1 MTTQPDR
8 AAGTAGKATRITAL
22 DGLRGIAACGV
33 AFLYHPLLEL
43 HPAVMARAP
52 APIVW
57 MRDWGWSFV
66 DLFFLISG
74 FIFAHVYLRERR
86 LDRAGLAEFAVA
98 RVARLYPLHLATFA
112 VCVLL
117 FFGAPENTWYAL
129 VAHLFMLQ
137 AFVEPLGHTFNG
149 PSWSISVEL
158 ACYALFALGT
168 VSGERTLRWVTAA
181 AILVPVF
188 YLVLLARPGG
198 PWIADCIPRGPLGF
212 FLGQVLWRC
221 REPVAR
227 VPAAILAVLVA
238 IGLTLDAGR
247 FSPLLPLCL
256 LAWPAAVCLALR
268 LPLLAS
274 RPLLWLGDRS
284 YSIYL
289 VHFPLLLVCIPQI
302 ESTTS
307 GWVASAMLAGFAG
320 VVLVLSDLAYRR
332 LEVPARGAIRG
343 AWRRRRK
350 AALPDGVAA

>member
-1 MTTQPDR
+1 MITEPVP
-8 AAGTAGKATRITAL
+8 AKSGTRLAAL
-22 DGLRGIAACGV
+22 DGLRGIAAAGV

-43 HPAVMARAP
+43 DPAVMAKAP

-57 MRDWGWSFV
+57 LRDWGWSFV

-86 LDRAGLAEFAVA
+86 LDRAGLADFAVA
-98 RVARLYPLHLATFA
+98 RIARLYPLHLLTFA
-112 VCVLL
+112 ICVVL
-117 FFGAPENTWYAL
+117 FLGAPENTWYAFL
-129 VAHLFMLQ
+129 AHLLMMQ

-158 ACYALFALGT
+158 ACYTLFALGA

-181 AILVPVF
+181 AILVPVG
-188 YLVLLARPGG
+188 YLVFFASAGG

-221 REPVAR
+221 RERIAR
-227 VPAAILAVLVA
+227 GPAIVLVA
-238 IGLTLDAGR
+238 LMATGLLLDMGR

-256 LAWPAAVCLALR
+256 LAWPAALCLSLR
-268 LPLLAS
+268 IPALAS

-289 VHFPLLLVCIPQI
+289 VHFPLLLVCIPTI

-307 GWVASAMLAGFAG
+307 DWIAAAMLLGFAA
-320 VVLVLSDLAYRR
+320 VVLVLGDMAYRR
-332 LEVPARGAIRG
+332 LEVPSRRAIRG
-343 AWRRRRK
+343 LWQRRRNVV
-350 AALPDGVAA
+350 AQGAVAA